1 MKILVFS
8 DLYPPYYLG
17 GYELRCKAY
26 VDDLIARGHQ
36 IQVLTSRWKAGRGTS
51 EGHVHR
57 LLHFNPFNLNL
68 LDHKPPPDLLGI
80 TRRVKQLRW
89 AVKTR
94 LNYRIARQVIQ
105 AVNPALVFAWNMGS
119 IGFGPL
125 VAARDEQ
132 HVVVFR
138 LGDYWLADLKYKV
151 CLQPDILRRKFQAF
165 VEGIAD
171 FSTLNFDHQIVLSG
185 AVRQRQ
191 LEVGFDESAIT
202 IIPNGVRA
210 AFVLSPEDL
219 THPPPDGHDLR
230 LVYAGRLVPRKGV
243 HIAIEA
249 LATLIHDRGYLD
261 VHLDIIGKG
270 EPEYVTRLHTL
281 VTSLRLDDNVTF
293 LGYLANQQVLERFS
307 TWYDA
312 LLLPALWQEPLGVT
326 MLEGM
331 ARGLPVVAT
340 DRGGLAEV
348 ISDGENGLLV
358 SAGDPVEL
366 AGAVARLAEDPAFWQ
381 RIRAAGLETVREG
394 YTHEHL
400 VDRFED
406 YLLSVVDELSEA
418 Q

>member
-1 MKILVFS
+1 VKILIFS

-80 TRRVKQLRW
+80 TRRVKQLQW
-89 AVKTR
+89 AVETR

-105 AVNPALVFAWNMGS
+105 AVNPDLVFAWNMGS
-119 IGFGPL
+119 IGLGPL

-138 LGDYWLADLKYKV
+138 LGDYWLADLKYEL
-151 CLQPDILRRKFQAF
+151 CLEPSVFRRKYQAF
-165 VEGIAD
+165 IRGVGD
-171 FSTLNFDHQIVLSG
+171 FSTLNFDHQIVVSN
-185 AVRQRQ
+185 AVKQRH

-202 IIPNGVRA
+202 VIPNGVRA

-219 THPPPDGHDLR
+219 ARTPPNGRKLR
-230 LVYAGRLVPRKGV
+230 LVYAGRLVSTKGV

-249 LATLIHDRGYLD
+249 LATLIHDRGYRD
-261 VHLDIIGKG
+261 VCLDIIGKG
-270 EPEYVTRLHTL
+270 DPDYVTHLHTL
-281 VTSLRLDDNVTF
+281 VTSLHLDDRVEF

-312 LLLPALWQEPLGVT
+312 LLLPALWQEPLGGT
-326 MLEGM
+326 ALEAM
-331 ARGLPVVAT
+331 ARGLPVITTDHGGVA
-340 DRGGLAEV
+340 EY
-348 ISDGENGLLV
+348 ISDAENGLLV
-358 SAGDPVEL
+358 RAGDPVEL
-366 AGAVARLAEDPAFWQ
+366 AGAVARLAEDPALWQ
-381 RIRAAGLETVREG
+381 RIRAAGLVTVREG

-400 VDRFED
+400 VDCFED
-406 YLLSVVDELSEA
+406 YLLALSI
-418 Q
+418 